1 MRVPRIESWWRTARI
16 SAIAA
21 TVALVAGA
29 ASAQRY
35 IQHNLVSDV
44 PGLAAFT
51 DPNLVNAWGIA
62 SSGSGPIWIANNGTG
77 TSTVYHGNGTALPLV
92 VTIPFGAAN
101 TEDGGVPT
109 GLVFNGTNDFV
120 VTENSVS
127 AKAVFIF
134 AGEDGTISGWNPTV
148 DAANAVLPPSADLS
162 ATGAVFKGVALGST
176 AAGNFLY
183 ATDFHHGFVQVFDST
198 FTPTTT
204 FTDPALVGLGFAPF
218 GIANIGGN
226 LYVTFAKQDADAH
239 DDVAGPGNGYIDVFD
254 TSGTMLSQFAANGT
268 LNSPWGMAVAPAN
281 FGAFSHALLVGNFG
295 DGRINAFD
303 LSTGNF
309 LGQFRKPSG
318 QPLSID
324 GLWGLHF
331 GNGGQGGASNLL
343 FFTAGPGGES
353 HGLFGSLRAIPAVAG
368 TPPPSAALVHGRR

>member
-1 MRVPRIESWWRTARI
+1 MTKPKLDPGRNAVRAL
-16 SAIAA
+16 ALAA
-21 TVALVAGA
+21 GLMLVAGT

-62 SSGSGPIWIANNGTG
+62 SSGSGPIWIANNGSG
-77 TSTVYHGNGTALPLV
+77 TSTVYQGNGVALPLV
-92 VTIPFGAAN
+92 VSIPAGAAN
-101 TEDGGVPT
+101 TEDGPVPT
-109 GLVFNGTNDFV
+109 GLVFNGTSDFV

-127 AKAVFIF
+127 GKAIFIF

-148 DAANAVLPPSADLS
+148 DATHAVLPASADLS
-162 ATGAVFKGVALGST
+162 ATGAIFKGLALGSVGS
-176 AAGNFLY
+176 ANFLF
-183 ATDFHHGFVQVFDST
+183 ATDFQHAFVQVFDSS

-204 FTDPALVGLGFAPF
+204 FTDPALVALGFAPF

-226 LYVTFAKQDADAH
+226 LYVTFAKQDPITG

-254 TSGTMLSQFAANGT
+254 TSGTLLKQFAANGT
-268 LNSPWGMAVAPAN
+268 LNSPWGLAVAPGN

-295 DGRINAFD
+295 DGRINAFNLD
-303 LSTGNF
+303 TGAF
-309 LGQFRKPSG
+309 LGQFRKPNG
-318 QPLSID
+318 QPLEIE

-331 GNGGQGGASNLL
+331 GNGGQGGAANLL
-343 FFTAGPGGES
+343 FFTAGPDDES
-353 HGLFGSLRAIPAVAG
+353 HGLFGSLRAIPSVAG
-368 TPPPSAALVHGRR
+368 TPPPTAALVHGRR